1 MTTEQTADEAARD
14 LANRFWERIL
24 EEEPLIGTSVGD
36 ERYDDRL
43 PDPSEEGLADRA
55 EWYRSTLEELRAIDR
70 DRVSQIDRTTLDV
83 LEAIASREV
92 AGIAA
97 RVDRLQAAS
106 HLWGPGQ
113 LLGEIASMQQ
123 ANTPER
129 RERYLARLAAIPAYL
144 GAIEPILRGA
154 ADAGQTSPGV
164 VVDRAIGQVERLL
177 DTPLDESPALAPV
190 TSDEEGSAKVK
201 EVVEAEVMPAYRRY
215 LEALKEHRPSATE
228 TIGLAALP
236 DGERM
241 YAR

>member
-1 MTTEQTADEAARD
+1 MTPTEQTPEESARD

-43 PDPSEEGLADRA
+43 PDPSEEGLAARGG
-55 EWYRSTLEELRAIDR
+55 WYREALDELRALDR
-70 DRVSQIDRTTLDV
+70 ARLSPVDRTTLDV
-83 LEAIASREV
+83 LETIASREV
-92 AGIAA
+92 AGIEA

-129 RERYLARLAAIPAYL
+129 QERYLARLAAIPAYL
-144 GAIEPILRGA
+144 AAVEPILRGA
-154 ADAGQTSPGV
+154 AEAGQTSPGV

-177 DTPLDESPALAPV
+177 DTPLGESPALVPV
-190 TSDEEGSAKVK
+190 GAT
-201 EVVEAEVMPAYRRY
+201 RR
-215 LEALKEHRPSATE
+215 RP
-228 TIGLAALP
+228 
-236 DGERM
+236 
-241 YAR
+241 